1 MKPVTR
7 ICEQCNERPAVFVGG
22 GRLLCIKCQSDALF
36 EEGVRRVGWHVREH
50 LTATIRNA
58 IVQRQMKKAI
68 ERENAKNAAQAD
80 PSTAAQADPN
90 ANPKNRE
97 GKKNPL

>member
-1 MKPVTR
+1 MKLSTR

-58 IVQRQMKKAI
+58 IVQRQMRKAI
-68 ERENAKNAAQAD
+68 EREKNAAQAD

-97 GKKNPL
+97 GKKNPI